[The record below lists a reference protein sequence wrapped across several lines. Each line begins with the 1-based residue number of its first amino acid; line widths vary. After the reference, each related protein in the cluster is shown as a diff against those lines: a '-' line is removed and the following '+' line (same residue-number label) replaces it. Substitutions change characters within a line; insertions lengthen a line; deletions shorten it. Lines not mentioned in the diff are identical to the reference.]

1 MYYIK
6 PEMEILLFEMQ
17 DIVTSSYTEG
27 ETQVPVLDADYNG
40 EEW

>member
-27 ETQVPVLDADYNG
+27 ETKVPVFDAGNDG